1 MWQLNLPEAS
11 GVSTTVQLWAPGRP
25 ATPEQPFRS
34 QQGSHAEL
42 RRPQGGSVEND
53 WRAGEHTPGTECVDS
68 SGDGCEF
75 CRPWVEAVAPVA
87 GLGPGAHR
95 FSLEWGRIESA
106 EGRLAFTLNK
116 PNVLAVIAYM
126 LGKFRA
132 VESLITATMRLWTLL
147 RSVPGDSPVG
157 LTLSMAELKAI
168 DGAKAG
174 GASPQRSPGLDLWM
188 ATKRGNKRFA
198 FSVYPAV
205 IM

>member
-1 MWQLNLPEAS
+1 MGTWSAGDTGTAVSLPARFPC
-11 GVSTTVQLWAPGRP
+11 GTST
-25 ATPEQPFRS
+25 
-34 QQGSHAEL
+34 AE
-42 RRPQGGSVEND
+42 GGSVEND

-174 GASPQRSPGLDLWM
+174 GATPQRSPGLDLWM